1 MTMHHNAEPF
11 LSKSLVY
18 DTLDFTFQ
26 DVVAEKQS
34 AEYDAYTFRLNGL
47 NVLFRSAKI
56 TPKKTGQFVTLWK
69 RLGNGPIMPFDA
81 ADPIDLVVV
90 SVKTATHYGQF
101 IFPKDIL
108 LKRSIF
114 TTACKDGKRAIRVYP
129 LWDVTENAQAKR
141 TQKWQLDY
149 FVDLS
154 LSKDFDEERIRN
166 LYSV

>member
-1 MTMHHNAEPF
+1 MEAGNTKEPF
-11 LSKSLVY
+11 LTKNLIY
-18 DTLDFTFQ
+18 DKIGFLFQ

-90 SVKTATHYGQF
+90 SVKTANHYGQF

-129 LWDVTENAQAKR
+129 LWDVTENAQANR

-154 LSKDFDEERIRN
+154 KDFDEDRIRN